1 MLITEQRESCNMTD
15 TEVRIH
21 AGKILAQLET
31 SGLSGMEA
39 VHVLSSTA
47 SNLLLGMI
55 EMAVVEEEE
64 RNEFKQDLHNFS
76 KTITE
81 SIDVN
86 NTDVSIAMLT
96 FALLLKEYSFVGIA
110 DEKDMLNH
118 LFKKNLAQ
126 AEE

>member
-1 MLITEQRESCNMTD
+1 MTD
-15 TEVRIH
+15 TEIRIH

-55 EMAVVEEEE
+55 EMAVVEDED
-64 RNEFKQDLHNFS
+64 RDEFKQDLHNFS
-76 KTITE
+76 KTITD

-118 LFKKNLAQ
+118 LFKANLTQ

>member
-15 TEVRIH
+15 TEIRIH

-55 EMAVVEEEE
+55 EMAVVEDED
-64 RNEFKQDLHNFS
+64 RDEFKQDLHNFS
-76 KTITE
+76 KTITD

-118 LFKKNLAQ
+118 LFKANLTQ

>member
-1 MLITEQRESCNMTD
+1 MLITEQRESCKMTD
-15 TEVRIH
+15 TEIRIH

-55 EMAVVEEEE
+55 EMAVVEDED
-64 RNEFKQDLHNFS
+64 RDEFKQDLHNFS
-76 KTITE
+76 KTITD

-118 LFKKNLAQ
+118 LFKANLTQ